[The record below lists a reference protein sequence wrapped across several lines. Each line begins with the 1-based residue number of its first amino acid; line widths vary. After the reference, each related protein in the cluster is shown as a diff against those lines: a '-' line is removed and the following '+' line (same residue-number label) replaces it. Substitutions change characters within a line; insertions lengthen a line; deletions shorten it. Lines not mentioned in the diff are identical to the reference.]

1 MFTSDP
7 TLDLLLRGG
16 LLTAAGMI
24 WVVILVRLVGLRS
37 FSKMTNFDFV
47 MTVAVGSLLAS
58 AGQATAWKGFAQI
71 MLSMAALFLVQIV
84 TARLRKSSDAVE
96 DIMQNDPILLMRDG
110 EIIQS
115 ALTETRVAESDL
127 IAKLREA
134 NAIDMS
140 KVKAVV
146 LETTG
151 DISVLH
157 GDDVMDDRLIE
168 NVRGYQGEGAA
179 S

>member
-1 MFTSDP
+1 MFLTDP
-7 TLDLLLRGG
+7 TLDLLLRAV
-16 LLTAAGMI
+16 LLTAVGMV

-58 AGQATAWKGFAQI
+58 AGQATKWSGFAQI
-71 MLSMAALFLVQIV
+71 MLSMAALFLVQVI

-96 DIMQNDPILLMRDG
+96 DIMQNEPILLMRDG
-110 EIIQS
+110 QIIQS
-115 ALTETRVAESDL
+115 ALSKSRVAESDL

-151 DISVLH
+151 DVSVLH
-157 GDDVMDDRLIE
+157 GDDHLDDRLIR
-168 NVRGYQGEGAA
+168 NVRGFSDKGAA